1 MRRAR
6 LLVLA
11 WMVGLFGSA
20 GCIDAQAHTG
30 SSAIGSDTPDRVD
43 PNCTFPDA
51 PETAL
56 DDQGLVLRIWKLP
69 WDDLYARPTLPADA
83 AFLTYRAAARAT
95 GAEEPY
101 PALDLPDGV
110 DAAEAGVWR
119 DEAFNNELAY
129 SGVVGTI
136 ERITCLD
143 ALIFAHQNA
152 RVPQLERPTEFIA
165 SILRKT
171 SEVQDEVAV
180 VFGAG
185 EEMFPPSSVHGLDI
199 VSDHLDQGWRYW
211 YLLHN
216 HTLQANGALGVP
228 VPSTSDVGV
237 VRWLA
242 ETRGLERVR
251 VTNGFFTFDA
261 GIDEL
266 RDFRGR

>member
-1 MRRAR
+1 MFRAR
-6 LLVLA
+6 LLVLT
-11 WMVGLFGSA
+11 WIVGLSGSA
-20 GCIDAQAHTG
+20 GSVDAQDAPG
-30 SSAIGSDTPDRVD
+30 SSAIGPDAPDLVD
-43 PNCTFPDA
+43 PDCTFSDA

-56 DDQGLVLRIWKLP
+56 EDQGLVLRIWKLR

-83 AFLTYRAAARAT
+83 ALHAYRAAVRAT
-95 GAEEPY
+95 GADEPY
-101 PALDLPDGV
+101 PALDVPDGV

-129 SGVVGTI
+129 SGGAGTI

-143 ALIFAHQNA
+143 ALIFSHQNA

-165 SILRKT
+165 SVLRRR
-171 SEVQDEVAV
+171 SGGRDEAAV

-199 VSDHLDQGWRYW
+199 VDGHLDRGWRYW

-216 HTLQANGALGVP
+216 HTRQGDGALGVP
-228 VPSTSDVGV
+228 VPSTSDVRM

-251 VTNGFFTFDA
+251 VTNGFYTFDA

-266 RDFRGR
+266 RDFRWR

>member
-1 MRRAR
+1 MLQAR

-11 WMVGLFGSA
+11 WIVGLLGSP
-20 GCIDAQAHTG
+20 GSIDAQAASD
-30 SSAIGSDTPDRVD
+30 SSAIGSDTPDPVN

-51 PETAL
+51 PETVL
-56 DDQGLVLRIWKLP
+56 EDQGLVLRIWKLA
-69 WDDLYARPTLPADA
+69 WDDLYARPILPADP
-83 AFLTYRAAARAT
+83 AFHAYRAAVRAT

-101 PALDLPDGV
+101 PALDVPYGV
-110 DAAEAGVWR
+110 DATEAGVWR

-129 SGVVGTI
+129 SGVAGTI

-143 ALIFAHQNA
+143 ALIFAHQNV

-165 SILRKT
+165 SILRRA

-199 VSDHLDQGWRYW
+199 VTDHLDQGWRYW

-216 HTLQANGALGVP
+216 HTLQGNGALGVP
-228 VPSTSDVGV
+228 VPSTSDVRI

-251 VTNGFFTFDA
+251 VTNGFYTFDA